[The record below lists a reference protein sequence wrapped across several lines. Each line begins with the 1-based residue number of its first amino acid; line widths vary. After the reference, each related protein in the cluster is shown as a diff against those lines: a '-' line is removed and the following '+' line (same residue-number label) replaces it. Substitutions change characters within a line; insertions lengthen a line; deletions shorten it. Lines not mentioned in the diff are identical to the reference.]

1 MKSGWL
7 RWIETT
13 VMLLF
18 TLQATRT
25 LFSTLFGVIYDALFA
40 GPFTPMVAVIGA
52 LVLLAFLA
60 PLLVCGGLART
71 RWLLWAAVAVGA
83 VARVPMTVNHH
94 TVRLYSSIVVVAA
107 GGVYLAALLRR
118 APGHFAASVVLAL
131 VGDQLLRALG
141 DTWDVSMRPA
151 WMVPQLLLSV
161 GLIVLAGCL
170 SQPAIAP
177 YGEGGTG
184 GARVGLAGALAWA
197 GFAFVEMS
205 LLSLP
210 NALARWS
217 GGRYAVLA
225 PLLLGVTLL
234 AAVPGLWVAVARAWH
249 GDGIR
254 ARLWGVALLL
264 IAVGG
269 VVAGRRAHGVLATAG
284 LLAAHAAL
292 LLALP
297 SLLARRASDA
307 PLHSGPWLAVSGLV
321 FLVLNV
327 TYTFSFTY
335 PYTIEA
341 FKGMGLPIVLLAAL
355 LAALPAL
362 LRPVPAGGTTGAGR
376 SGWIAWAATAL
387 ALVTVVAVAARPR
400 RFEPSPAG
408 GTIRAATY
416 NIHYGYDKPWRYD
429 LEKQARTIEA
439 SGAHVVALQEVDTG
453 RLISYGVD
461 DALWLSRRL
470 GMQAVYLPT
479 VEQLTGIALLSHF
492 PIEDSQARS
501 LASRLEPTGILR
513 ARLRAG
519 DRGLDAYASWL
530 GLTPEERAA
539 QLGDALAF
547 VAEGDGDVPAIWGG
561 DFNATPDSPVHARI
575 AAAGF
580 VDPFIELGLEP
591 AFTDP
596 ADEPQKRI
604 DFVWLR
610 GLAPVDGQVLDSLAS
625 DHRMVVVEAR
635 FLR

>member
-1 MKSGWL
+1 
-7 RWIETT
+7 
-13 VMLLF
+13 
-18 TLQATRT
+18 
-25 LFSTLFGVIYDALFA
+25 
-40 GPFTPMVAVIGA
+40 
-52 LVLLAFLA
+52 
-60 PLLVCGGLART
+60 
-71 RWLLWAAVAVGA
+71 
-83 VARVPMTVNHH
+83 
-94 TVRLYSSIVVVAA
+94 
-107 GGVYLAALLRR
+107 
-118 APGHFAASVVLAL
+118 
-131 VGDQLLRALG
+131 
-141 DTWDVSMRPA
+141 
-151 WMVPQLLLSV
+151 
-161 GLIVLAGCL
+161 
-170 SQPAIAP
+170 
-177 YGEGGTG
+177 
-184 GARVGLAGALAWA
+184 
-197 GFAFVEMS
+197 
-205 LLSLP
+205 
-210 NALARWS
+210 
-217 GGRYAVLA
+217 
-225 PLLLGVTLL
+225 
-234 AAVPGLWVAVARAWH
+234 
-249 GDGIR
+249 
-254 ARLWGVALLL
+254 LWGVALLL

-307 PLHSGPWLAVSGLV
+307 PLHPGPWLAVSGLV
-321 FLVLNV
+321 FLALNV

-362 LRPVPAGGTTGAGR
+362 LRPVPAGGTAGAGR
-376 SGWIAWAATAL
+376 SGWIAWTATAL
-387 ALVTVVAVAARPR
+387 ALVAVVAVAARPR